1 MKKLVLVAAVIVMA
15 GSAISCGQKT
25 QKVDETVATE
35 PVVEQVE
42 AVAVETVT
50 PATTEA
56 AVEVAPA
63 QEVK

>member
-1 MKKLVLVAAVIVMA
+1 MA